1 MFSQVAQV
9 CHQRSPAGLLSFIY
23 SDMQTYGV
31 SLTTPFHRSL
41 DRDPGRRHLAGSGGS
56 DARRG
61 QGWLIAFL
69 PTKHT
74 EKVTFE
80 NIFKKYF
87 ICNALQKHRENKPT
101 VSYHACVGGHY
112 LRWEGKQVAKRKK
125 SKIRIKQTPESRQTT
140 VLSIRELRATP
151 CKGPCP
157 YTVQRHSHNLT
168 PIPKDGGWMKPRSHR
183 D

>member
-1 MFSQVAQV
+1 
-9 CHQRSPAGLLSFIY
+9 
-23 SDMQTYGV
+23 MQTYGV
-31 SLTTPFHRSL
+31 SLTTPFHQSL
-41 DRDPGRRHLAGSGGS
+41 DRDPGRRHLAESGGS

-125 SKIRIKQTPESRQTT
+125 KQDTNKT
-140 VLSIRELRATP
+140 
-151 CKGPCP
+151 
-157 YTVQRHSHNLT
+157 
-168 PIPKDGGWMKPRSHR
+168 DPRK
-183 D
+183 